1 LDVSGRRQKYLEI
14 FAGLWDLRG
23 AATQSFDNLAHVPAR
38 HALKLDPRVGP
49 VRQSEPWFA
58 DKDMRQHENLRRSYR
73 MARSADQ
80 N

>member
-14 FAGLWDLRG
+14 LAGLWDLRG
-23 AATQSFDNLAHVPAR
+23 AATQSFDNFAHVPAR
-38 HALKLDPRVGP
+38 HALKLDPRVGL
-49 VRQSEPWFA
+49 RQSEPLFA
-58 DKDMRQHENLRRSYR
+58 DKDMRRQQNLRRSCR